1 MATNLNTIL
10 NWFKTGLK
18 PTQEQFWA
26 SWSSFWH
33 KDDAIPQSSISG
45 LFNVLN
51 AKAESSQFDAHK
63 TDANAHAALFSGKE
77 NKNEKGIVNGYAP
90 LDAAAKIAAQY
101 LNIVNNLTTGGVEN
115 LLSAEQ
121 GKLLQGQIN
130 GINTLLASD
139 NVNLDTVQELVDAI
153 ETFQTSLSTILV
165 NDLTTGGVTK
175 ALTAEMG
182 KLLQD
187 NKVDKVA
194 GNRLITAAEIAKL
207 AGLSSTLPTLQQILN
222 VPGYAVTTLPIYFQ
236 DSNIRISSTYWPER
250 ALFESHILVFS
261 SETDPGGINAQLSK
275 NGLYLNINGNASY
288 TFSQGEGLKYNSNFN
303 TSVRIDL
310 SGTYTGNRLIKP
322 IDASGAIP
330 VINTNAPVTATEAG
344 KVGEF
349 RVTSDYLYVCIAP
362 NTWKRSPLTTW

>member
-1 MATNLNTIL
+1 MVTNLNTIL
-10 NWFKTGLK
+10 NWFKTGSK
-18 PTQEQFWA
+18 PTQPQFWA
-26 SWSSFWH
+26 TWQSFWH
-33 KDDAIPQSSISG
+33 KGDTIPQSSISG
-45 LFNVLN
+45 LTTVLN
-51 AKAESSQFDAHK
+51 SKADANQLNGHL
-63 TDANAHAALFSGKE
+63 TDQNAHAALLSGKE
-77 NKNEKGIVNGYAP
+77 NKSEKGAVNGYVP
-90 LDAAAKIAAQY
+90 LDAIAKITAQY

-130 GINTLLASD
+130 GINAILASD

-182 KLLQD
+182 KLLQN

-207 AGLSSTLPTLQQILN
+207 AGLSGTLPTLQQILD
-222 VPGYAVTTLPIYFQ
+222 VPGSAEITI
-236 DSNIRISSTYWPER
+236 SIRFKNAGIILFSEHWPER
-250 ALFESHILVFS
+250 AQMTPHALVFNLD
-261 SETDPGGINAQLSK
+261 TNPGGINAYLSK
-275 NGLYLNINGNASY
+275 DGLYLNINNNASY
-288 TFSQGEGLKYNSNFN
+288 SFTQGEGLKYNSSFT

-362 NTWKRSPLTTW
+362 NTWKRSPLSSW

>member
-18 PTQEQFWA
+18 PTQAQFWA
-26 SWSSFWH
+26 SWQSFWH
-33 KDDAIPQSSISG
+33 KDDTIPQSSIFN
-45 LFNVLN
+45 LTNVLN
-51 AKAESSQFDAHK
+51 SKADANQLNGHF
-63 TDANAHAALFSGKE
+63 TDQNAHAALLTGKE
-77 NKNEKGIVNGYAP
+77 NKSEKGTVNGYVP
-90 LDAAAKIAAQY
+90 LDAAAKIAVQY
-101 LNIVNNLTTGGVEN
+101 LNIVNNLTAGGAEN

-130 GINTLLASD
+130 GINTLLVSD

-153 ETFQTSLSTILV
+153 ETFQTSLSAILV

-207 AGLSSTLPTLQQILN
+207 AGLSSTLPTLQDILN
-222 VPGYAVTTLPIYFQ
+222 VPGYAVTTLPITFQ
-236 DSNIRISSTYWPER
+236 DSNIRISSTIWPER
-250 ALFESHILVFS
+250 ALFSAQMLEFISNADL
-261 SETDPGGINAQLSK
+261 GGIKAQLFK
-275 NGLYLNINGNASY
+275 NGLYLNINNNAFYSF
-288 TFSQGEGLKYNSNFN
+288 TQGEGLKYNSSFT

-310 SGTYTGNRLIKP
+310 SGTYSGNRVLKP
-322 IDASGAIP
+322 IDASGDIP
-330 VINTNAPVTATEAG
+330 VINTTAPASATAPG

-349 RVTSDYLYVCIAP
+349 RVTSDFLYVCISL
-362 NTWKRSPLTTW
+362 NTWKRSPLLSW